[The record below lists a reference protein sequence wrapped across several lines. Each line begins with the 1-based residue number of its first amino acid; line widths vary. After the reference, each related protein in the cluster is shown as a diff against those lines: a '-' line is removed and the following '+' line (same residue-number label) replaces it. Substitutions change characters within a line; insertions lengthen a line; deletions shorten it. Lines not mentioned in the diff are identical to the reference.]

1 MFGNII
7 DVLGDVTNWIATLGD
22 RVVNI
27 FADVD
32 FTLLYDW
39 LPQDIQSVISSVIL
53 VLLALAL
60 IGLIKKAIIFLG

>member
-7 DVLGDVTNWIATLGD
+7 DVLGDVTTWISNLGD
-22 RVVNI
+22 RIINV
-27 FADVD
+27 FSDVD

-39 LPQDIQSVISSVIL
+39 LPDDIQSVISSVIL

>member
-1 MFGNII
+1 MFGNMVDI
-7 DVLGDVTNWIATLGD
+7 LGDIVEWISSLGD
-22 RVVNI
+22 RIINI

>member
-7 DVLGDVTNWIATLGD
+7 DVLGDVTDWIANLGN
-22 RVVNI
+22 RISNI
-27 FADVD
+27 FSGLD

>member
-7 DVLGDVTNWIATLGD
+7 EVLGDVTDWIANLGD
-22 RVVNI
+22 RISNV
-27 FADVD
+27 FSGLD